1 MKKQAVQLMSAMMV
15 LLMGLGA
22 QAQNQEKDQS
32 QQVVGSRLCY
42 VQKQGKH
49 GIYAEVLGQIEID
62 AEDYESHVI
71 YKDSNYLYVAQ
82 NSEGT
87 DMITLSMFNP
97 RNKNSLVIVN
107 AGGDHTVTLINQP
120 MKKLIGCTEVRKQLI
135 GQHGIALAIKDIK
148 QVFIG
153 EFYESLF
160 NLQTRT

>member
-1 MKKQAVQLMSAMMV
+1 MGPSNSQLRERSYGKQGVRMKKQAVQLMSAMMV

-120 MKKLIGCTEVRKQLI
+120 MKKLIGCTEIRK
-135 GQHGIALAIKDIK
+135 
-148 QVFIG
+148 
-153 EFYESLF
+153 
-160 NLQTRT
+160 